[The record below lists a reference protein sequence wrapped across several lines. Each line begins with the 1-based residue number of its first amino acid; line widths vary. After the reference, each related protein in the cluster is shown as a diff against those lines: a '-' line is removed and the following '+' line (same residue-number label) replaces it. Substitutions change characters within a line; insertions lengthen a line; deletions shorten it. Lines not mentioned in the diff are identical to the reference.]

1 MTIAMD
7 PKLRFSL
14 GFDAVVSGAFGLL
27 SLGVAGVIA
36 SLTGLPS
43 ALILWAG
50 LLAAVWSAG
59 LFLAA
64 SRPSLPRP
72 ALIGI
77 VAGNLGW
84 TAASFAVLA
93 LVPVSPTL
101 LGYAFVIAQAAV
113 VALFAFLQSAGLRLP
128 DSVRA

>member
-1 MTIAMD
+1 
-7 PKLRFSL
+7 
-14 GFDAVVSGAFGLL
+14 
-27 SLGVAGVIA
+27 
-36 SLTGLPS
+36 LTGLPS

-72 ALIGI
+72 VLIGI

-113 VALFAFLQSAGLRLP
+113 VALFAFLQSASLRLP
-128 DSVRA
+128 GPVRA